1 MPCSVAAGKTDTTEG
16 GHKRSVSDVTE
27 LRGMR

>member
-1 MPCSVAAGKTDTTEG
+1 MVCSVSAGKTDKTVG